1 MKKAINIEKVIKL
14 SESAWLK
21 EYNKKKYPDQYTE
34 AKTALDEA
42 FKPIDEVIKSVE
54 GRASA
59 RTLKACEIVD
69 AIKRLENELGIAK
82 KDMIGIRAIV
92 DVNAQTFP
100 NAYKFTPMST
110 VFAVERRKSG
120 WFVTDIYRAECRKQ
134 RYYVTLTE
142 EAKKAIV
149 DKYAR
154 F

>member
-21 EYNKKKYPDQYTE
+21 EYNRKKYPDLYTE

-42 FKPIDEVIKSVE
+42 LKPIDEIIQSVE
-54 GRASA
+54 GRSSA
-59 RTLKACEIVD
+59 RTLKAWEIIE
-69 AIKRLENELGIAK
+69 AIKRLEHELGIAK
-82 KDMIGIRAIV
+82 KDMIGIKASV
-92 DVNAQTFP
+92 DINAQTFP
-100 NAYKFTPMST
+100 NAYKYTPMST
-110 VFAVERRKSG
+110 VFCIERRKSG
-120 WFVTDIYRAECRKQ
+120 WFVTNILRAECRKH
-134 RYYVTLTE
+134 RYNVTLTD